1 MDLDEAKQVI
11 LSELEPYREKS
22 YSELISLM
30 DEIYTY
36 EKKGPSGVEYQIEIQ
51 LMWDGEKGGDV
62 RAMGNIDDGGLR
74 AFLPLSECFIKSPL
88 GIFIDE

>member
-1 MDLDEAKQVI
+1 MDLDEAKQII

-22 YSELISLM
+22 YSELISLI

-36 EKKGPSGVEYQIEIQ
+36 EIKGPSGVEYQIEIQ

-74 AFLPLSECFIKSPL
+74 AFLPLAECFIMSPS
-88 GIFIDE
+88 GKFIDE